1 VRVGVTACGM
11 RRACG
16 KGSWWRLRA
25 LSALRS
31 ALTRCRAHSCRAA
44 ACGPGVAP
52 GAVEDA
58 AGVARLTRD
67 AFRAAA
73 ALDSSER
80 LDRGFDALRLL
91 NDVYTPALALR
102 AAARDEH
109 ADRNGVLYSVGTTFR
124 HKVFGYTG
132 VVVGWD
138 KTCARTP
145 AWVEAFTT
153 GLTKGADQP
162 FYLVLPD
169 ARDCLALFGAVRE
182 SKYVAQENIEPLGPA
197 LVAAATPG
205 APAPARGIGGIGRRA
220 RVVHPDLPRFF
231 VGFSRTQG
239 RYLPRREVAYE
250 FPDEADDPA
259 GSLEGVEAV

>member
-1 VRVGVTACGM
+1 
-11 RRACG
+11 
-16 KGSWWRLRA
+16 
-25 LSALRS
+25 
-31 ALTRCRAHSCRAA
+31 
-44 ACGPGVAP
+44 
-52 GAVEDA
+52 
-58 AGVARLTRD
+58 VARLTRD

-73 ALDSSER
+73 SLDSSAAR
-80 LDRGFDALRLL
+80 DAALDRGFDALRQL

-162 FYLVLPD
+162 FYSVLPD

-182 SKYVAQENIEPLGPA
+182 SKYVAQVSPRQSACRLHTADCTQPIARSG
-197 LVAAATPG
+197 LVDCADELID
-205 APAPARGIGGIGRRA
+205 APSW
-220 RVVHPDLPRFF
+220 F
-231 VGFSRTQG
+231 
-239 RYLPRREVAYE
+239 
-250 FPDEADDPA
+250 A
-259 GSLEGVEAV
+259 GEH